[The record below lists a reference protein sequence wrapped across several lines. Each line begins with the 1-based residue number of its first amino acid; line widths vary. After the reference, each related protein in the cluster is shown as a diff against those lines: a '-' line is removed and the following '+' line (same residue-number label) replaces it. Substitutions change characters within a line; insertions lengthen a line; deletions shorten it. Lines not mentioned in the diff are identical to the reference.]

1 MAAITGQ
8 LFAQTDRQYTTVSPY
23 SQFGLGIPLDQS
35 QGFNKGM
42 NGVGIAFR
50 EHNMVNTLNPASYS
64 SIDSLTFMFDAGVSG
79 QLTNFEE
86 NGKKKNA
93 KSASFDYV
101 VAGFRA
107 FRHVGVSFGLLPFS
121 DVGYNYS
128 STEKVG
134 DTSTTYTNTYYGSG
148 GLHQAFLG
156 IGWEPFKG
164 VSLGVNGGYLWGK
177 IDKMVS
183 NVYSDDAINTLA
195 KSYKINVTNFT
206 LNFGAQFQANVTKND
221 KVTLGLTYGLGHDLK
236 EELTSMVISAN
247 SQTVVLDTAKVESG
261 NMLKLPHTFGAGL
274 AWNHRDKLKVG
285 FDFTLQKWAD
295 VGYPELQGTAGS
307 PQFVLNSNYFLDR
320 KKFNLGVDYC
330 ADEKGEKK
338 KYFRMIHYRFGVSYA
353 TPYLNI
359 DGRDGPK
366 EISVSAGFGI
376 PIINSW
382 NNRSTLNISAQ
393 WVRNAADNM
402 LKENTFRINIGF
414 TFNER
419 WFMKWKVN

>member
-35 QGFNKGM
+35 QGFSKGM
-42 NGVGIAFR
+42 NGVGIGFR

-107 FRHVGVSFGLLPFS
+107 FRHVGVSFGLLPFT

-128 STEKVG
+128 SKQNVG
-134 DTSTTYTNTYYGSG
+134 DTSTSYTNTYYGSG
-148 GLHQAFLG
+148 GLHQVFLG

-164 VSLGVNGGYLWGK
+164 VSLGVNGGYLWGNIEK
-177 IDKMVS
+177 VVS
-183 NVYSDDAINTLA
+183 NSYSVSSINSLS
-195 KSYKINVTNFT
+195 KYYEINVKNYT
-206 LNFGAQFQANVTKND
+206 LNFGAQFAANVTKND
-221 KVTLGLTYGLGHDLK
+221 KLTLGLTYGFGHDLK
-236 EELTSMVISAN
+236 EDLSSMVISTN
-247 SQTVVLDTAKVESG
+247 TQTSVLDTAKVEG
-261 NMLKLPHTFGAGL
+261 NSMLKLPHTFGAGL

-295 VGYPELQGTAGS
+295 VGYPELQGSNGNT
-307 PQFVLNSNYFLDR
+307 QFVLNSQYFLDR

-330 ADEKGEKK
+330 ADEKGERK
-338 KYFRMIHYRFGVSYA
+338 KYLRMIHYRFGISYA

-376 PIINSW
+376 PVINSW

>member
-1 MAAITGQ
+1 MAAISGQ

-35 QGFNKGM
+35 QGFYKGM
-42 NGVGIAFR
+42 NGVGLGFR

-64 SIDSLTFMFDAGVSG
+64 AIDSLSFIFDAGVSG
-79 QLTNFEE
+79 QLTHFEE

-93 KSASFDYV
+93 KSAAFDYV

-107 FRHVGVSFGLLPFS
+107 FRHVGVSFGLLPYS
-121 DVGYNYS
+121 NVGYNYS
-128 STEKVG
+128 NTEQVG
-134 DTSTTYTNTYYGSG
+134 DLSTTYTTTNYGSG

-164 VSLGVNGGYLWGK
+164 FSLGVNGGYLWGNIEK
-177 IDKMVS
+177 AVT
-183 NVYSDDAINTLA
+183 NTYSDASINSLS
-195 KSYKINVTNFT
+195 KNYKINVSNYT
-206 LNFGAQFQANVTKND
+206 LNFGAQFSANVTKND
-221 KVTLGLTYGLGHDLK
+221 NLTLGVTYGFGHKLSEDL
-236 EELTSMVISAN
+236 SCNVISTN
-247 SQTVVLDTAKVESG
+247 TQTSVLDTAKVNAE

-274 AWNHRDKLKVG
+274 TWNHRNQLKVG

-295 VGYPELQGTAGS
+295 VGYPELQASGDNS
-307 PQFVLNSNYFLDR
+307 QFALNNQYYLDR
-320 KKFNLGVDYC
+320 KKFNLGMDYC
-330 ADEKGEKK
+330 VDEKGAKK
-338 KYFRMIHYRFGVSYA
+338 KYLQTIHYRLGVSYA

-359 DGRDGPK
+359 AGKDGPK

-376 PIINSW
+376 PIINGY
-382 NNRSTLNISAQ
+382 NNRSILNISAQ

-402 LKENTFRINIGF
+402 LTENTFRINIGF